1 MTDNMPVT
9 FLTGF
14 PDSVLARTVLRLL
27 LAQNVPQRVLCLV
40 DEKQKERA
48 QRELALLGSSEERVT
63 VVVGDA
69 CAMDFGLSGKQ
80 YLELA
85 QQVSVIHHCAATTFL
100 GASRSEAKLGNLS
113 TTREVLELAEVSSR
127 LERLVHWSSA
137 LVSGKRRG
145 IVREDELE
153 PSAGFRNHIEETRF
167 RAEKMVRQAAKA
179 LPVTILRPSILA
191 GDSTTGEL
199 DPFQGL
205 FLLVRL
211 MLNAPG
217 ELRIP
222 LPALGEVRLN
232 MVPVDY
238 VAKAG
243 CYIALQPQ
251 SVGMTYHLVDPD
263 PASARSVFEMLSQ
276 STGHM
281 LIQDSLAGDV
291 LSVVLQFPGMQK
303 IAPVPRAFLQQ
314 ALTNVSYDARQAQAL
329 LGPSGIECPRF
340 ESYVQTLVQ
349 FVREHA
355 KAPKPRGSRLRASA
369 KPDQNRQWSFR

>member
-1 MTDNMPVT
+1 MTDSTQVT

-14 PDSVLARTVLRLL
+14 PDSVLARSVLRLL
-27 LAQNVPQRVLCLV
+27 LEQDANQRVLCLV
-40 DEKQKERA
+40 EANQHERA
-48 QRELALLGSSEERVT
+48 QREIALLGSSAERVSLLL
-63 VVVGDA
+63 GEA
-69 CAMDFGLSGKQ
+69 FAMDFGLSGKQ

-85 QQVSVIHHCAATTFL
+85 KQVTVIHHCAATTFL

-145 IVREDELE
+145 VVREDELE
-153 PSAGFRNHIEETRF
+153 ASAGFRNQIEETRF
-167 RAEKMVRQAAKA
+167 RAEKMVRQAAQT
-179 LPVTILRPSILA
+179 LPVTIFRPSILA

-211 MLNAPG
+211 MLNAPA

-232 MVPVDY
+232 LVPVDY
-238 VAKAG
+238 VAHAG
-243 CYIALQPQ
+243 CYIAMQPQ

-263 PASARSVFEMLSQ
+263 PVSARSVFEQLSQ
-276 STGHM
+276 ATGHM
-281 LIQDSLAGDV
+281 LIQDSFAGDV
-291 LSVVLQFPGMQK
+291 LSMVLQFPGMQR

-314 ALTNVSYDARQAQAL
+314 ALTDVSYDSRQAQAL

-340 ESYVQTLVQ
+340 DSYVQTLVQ

-355 KAPKPRGSRLRASA
+355 QPPKPRGSRLRASA
-369 KPDQNRQWSFR
+369 KPDQSRQWSFR